1 MFIQFLLILV
11 AVSQTKMEPGNR
23 LSSIMYICVTD
34 TVNIVSLHVQEHKDP
49 RNQRE
54 TVGVYIGVIL
64 LPVLADFMY
73 CSIVC
78 SISEAKLTFYG
89 SFRFYLWFFYV

>member
-1 MFIQFLLILV
+1 MSLILH
-11 AVSQTKMEPGNR
+11 
-23 LSSIMYICVTD
+23 
-34 TVNIVSLHVQEHKDP
+34 VNIVLLHVREYEDP

-73 CSIVC
+73 CSILC

-89 SFRFYLWFFYV
+89 SFRFLFMVLLCVAMLSVLQAHSVLFSLLHSVCVFH

>member
-1 MFIQFLLILV
+1 MFIQVLLILV

-54 TVGVYIGVIL
+54 TVGVYGVIL
-64 LPVLADFMY
+64 LPADFMH

-89 SFRFYLWFFYV
+89 SFKYF